1 MSSDGDDDLD
11 HDISYSFSFPKELK
25 SAQGNGKGTG
35 TANLAP
41 AFSDDDDDDDDDLG
55 YVPVPRR
62 KPASVPAPSRPV
74 APPQRVS
81 PDPLSEEEEEDE
93 EEEEEI
99 AATPPIIEEVRTV
112 KHEHGKGDRVLW
124 SEGEEDT
131 GYEEWN
137 RKRKEAAGGRK
148 RKASAVSTGEKK
160 VRVDRKEA
168 SGRKGSGAGTA
179 ARKASGT
186 NGGVSSHQRSHLT
199 TANADT
205 PDPSLSEIKLP
216 QHLLARRRILDHA
229 AASLDSTA
237 PHPALRLPPDSSDLF
252 NDAENTT
259 LATKPAFKTTPS
271 APYAD
276 ISLPTSLG
284 VIPAPI
290 AQYLRSYQVAGAAFL
305 HRNFVFQTGCI
316 LGDDMGLG
324 KTVQV
329 IAFLTAAFGKTADER
344 DRKRMRK
351 MRRAERWY
359 PRVLVICPGTLI
371 ANWRSELETWGWWA
385 VEVFHGNKEQ
395 RTAAA
400 ETARSGMCEIM
411 ITTSTT
417 YKIHRDEVNRVEWDC
432 VIVDECHVIKER
444 KSLVTQ
450 DLNQIN
456 ALCRI
461 GLTGTAIQ
469 NKYEE
474 LWTLLN
480 WCRPGAVSTISE
492 WKSTICAPLK
502 IGQSHDATLRQIGV
516 AREVARLLVNNLLPK
531 LFLRRMKSLI
541 ADQLP
546 KKSDRVVFCPLTA
559 RQKVAYENF
568 LESEVVVGIRRSGER
583 CKCGSGAK
591 RGACCFARVP
601 DGRRWKDA
609 VFPCIQRIQQLS
621 NHLANWVPTNEDPTD
636 KRKAKLELLKLCLPD
651 EWEMISR
658 REQLPNYMDPEMC
671 GKWIVLRK
679 LLKFWRGNQDKVL
692 IFSYSIPL
700 LKILFKLFET
710 TEYNVSY
717 LDGSMPLEDRAKA
730 VYKFNDDPEQFVFLI
745 STRAGGVGLNI
756 TAANK
761 VVIFDPNWNPSYDL
775 QAQDRAYRIG
785 QTRDV
790 EVFRLISAG
799 TIEEIVYARQI
810 YKQQQANIGYGA
822 SEERRYFS
830 GVQGDKTNK
839 GELFGLQNLFSFQ
852 ENTIL
857 KEIVNKTNVA
867 ESKAGVA
874 VAGLEL
880 DDWEDEEEFEE
891 DVNGENALNQ
901 LAAIVAGEK
910 SALENKKKA
919 QNPVSAILAE
929 AGISY
934 THENSEVIGTS
945 KVEAQIS
952 KRAARASKDADM
964 GDRVVFDS
972 TETRGNGLL
981 KGYKFHPPADVM
993 RRQFCTMAKMFGI
1006 EDVGEFALLVESW
1019 TQQQRRDALD
1029 KFYKMRRDTLE
1040 KGEEVKLEDVQPEEV
1055 LLGETAQDTVYIEI
1069 MDDDDDE
1076 L

>member
-1 MSSDGDDDLD
+1 MSSDDDDLD
-11 HDISYSFSFPKELK
+11 RDVSYPYSFPKELK
-25 SAQGNGKGTG
+25 KAQNNG
-35 TANLAP
+35 TANSVP
-41 AFSDDDDDDDDDLG
+41 ISSDDDDEDDDDLG
-55 YVPVPRR
+55 YVPVLHR
-62 KPASVPAPSRPV
+62 KSASAPAPSRPV
-74 APPQRVS
+74 AAPQKES
-81 PDPLSEEEEEDE
+81 PDPPSEEEEEE
-93 EEEEEI
+93 EKVP
-99 AATPPIIEEVRTV
+99 ATPPIKEEVRTV
-112 KHEHGKGDRVLW
+112 KHKHGKGNRVVW
-124 SEGEEDT
+124 SEGEEEN

-137 RKRKEAAGGRK
+137 RKRKETAGGRK

-160 VRVDRKEA
+160 VRADRKDA
-168 SGRKGSGAGTA
+168 SGWKGSGSGTDI
-179 ARKASGT
+179 RKTFGT
-186 NGGVSSHQRSHLT
+186 NGGATSHKRSRLT

-205 PDPSLSEIKLP
+205 PDPSLSEVRLP
-216 QHLLARRRILDHA
+216 QHLLARRRALDRA
-229 AASLDSTA
+229 AASLDSTT

-252 NDAENTT
+252 NDTENTA

-276 ISLPTSLG
+276 IPLPTSLG

-290 AQYLRSYQVAGAAFL
+290 AQYLRSYQVTGAAFL

-324 KTVQV
+324 KTVQI

-359 PRVLVICPGTLI
+359 PIVLVICPGTLI
-371 ANWRSELETWGWWA
+371 ENWCSELETWGWWA
-385 VEVFHGNKEQ
+385 VEVFHGGREQ
-395 RTAAA
+395 RTAAV

-417 YKIHRDEVNRVEWDC
+417 YKNHRDEVNRVEWDC

-480 WCRPGAVSTISE
+480 WCRPGAVSTMSE

-502 IGQSHDATLRQIGV
+502 IGQSHDATLRQIGI

-531 LFLRRMKSLI
+531 MFLRRMKSLI

-546 KKSDRVVFCPLTA
+546 KKSDKVVFCPLTA

-568 LESEVVVGIRRSGER
+568 LESDVVEGIRRSGEV
-583 CKCGSGAK
+583 CGCGSGAK
-591 RGACCFARVP
+591 RGACCFARVT

-621 NHLANWVPTNEDPTD
+621 NHLANWVPTNDEPTD
-636 KRKAKLELLKLCLPD
+636 KRKAKLELLKLCLPN
-651 EWEMISR
+651 EWEIISR

-679 LLKFWRGNQDKVL
+679 LLKFWHDNEDKVL
-692 IFSYSIPL
+692 IFSYSISL
-700 LKILFKLFET
+700 LKILFTLFQT

-717 LDGSMPLEDRAKA
+717 LDGSMALEDRLVVWVGAKA
-730 VYKFNDDPEQFVFLI
+730 VYKFNNDPEQFVFLI

-756 TAANK
+756 AAANK

-830 GVQGDKTNK
+830 GVQGDKANK

-880 DDWEDEEEFEE
+880 EDWEDEEFEE

-981 KGYKFHPPADVM
+981 KGYRFHPPADVM

-1029 KFYKMRRDTLE
+1029 KFYKMRRDTLA

-1055 LLGETAQDTVYIEI
+1055 LLGETAQDKAYIEI
-1069 MDDDDDE
+1069 EDDDDDDE